1 MADARIRVPE
11 ICTRL
16 GLGQRTVYAMLERG
30 IIPAI
35 RLNRRWIVTRPS
47 YEEWEKTCGGAVEA
61 NANLERERPGLRRN
75 IPVRF

>member
-1 MADARIRVPE
+1 MPDSRITVPE
-11 ICTRL
+11 ICRRL
-16 GLGQRTVYAMLERG
+16 GLGQRAVYAMLERG

-47 YEEWEKTCGGAVEA
+47 YEEWEKNCGGATEA
-61 NANLERERPGLRRN
+61 HANLEQERPGLRRN